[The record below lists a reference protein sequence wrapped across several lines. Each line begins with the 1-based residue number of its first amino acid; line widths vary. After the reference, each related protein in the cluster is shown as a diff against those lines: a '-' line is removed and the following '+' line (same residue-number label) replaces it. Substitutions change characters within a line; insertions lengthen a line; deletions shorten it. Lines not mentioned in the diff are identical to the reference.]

1 MRAGTIG
8 APILAA
14 VTALLVTRCV
24 AAGSA
29 AHSSHLA
36 VQAQAVQPI
45 PGGAPAPAIAPPDS
59 FNATD
64 IAWLHLMI
72 PMTEQAVRLF
82 DLALNKTS
90 NPEIVSLSKTFGA
103 AHRAELRRLHSL
115 VDRSGVPYVNIHEGH
130 NMPGMVTAA
139 DLEAINAADG
149 AAFDRLFA
157 EHARDFLRQSVLVVQ
172 GEQDE
177 GGDADTKA
185 FAATMAEAHAGELTR
200 LKGVGQ

>member
-8 APILAA
+8 APILAV
-14 VTALLVTRCV
+14 VTVLLVTRCL
-24 AAGSA
+24 AAGPA

-36 VQAQAVQPI
+36 AQAQAVQPI
-45 PGGAPAPAIAPPDS
+45 PGGAPAPAVASSDS

-64 IAWLHLMI
+64 VAWLQLMI

-82 DLALNKTS
+82 DLALDKTS
-90 NPEIVSLSKTFGA
+90 NPEIVSLSKTLGA
-103 AHRAELRRLHSL
+103 AHRAELEHLHRLL
-115 VDRSGVPYVNIHEGH
+115 DRSGIPYVNVHEGH

-157 EHARDFLRQSVLVVQ
+157 QHARDFLRQSVLVAQ
-172 GEQDE
+172 GEQDQ
-177 GGDADTKA
+177 GADADTKA
-185 FAATMAEAHAGELTR
+185 FAATMAEAHAGELTG
-200 LKGVGQ
+200 LEGVGQ